1 MEQDLKENNQIEEKK
16 SLNIKKVITLVM
28 ILLLICAIIW
38 VVIEYI
44 MNEPFRAN
52 IDKYLF
58 MKEIQEDETKSII
71 IENENNSFVCVYD
84 RYIGIL
90 SNNVLNVYNRYA
102 KKEMEFSLTITNPIF
117 ESNNNY
123 LAVGEK
129 NGEKIYMIKGKNMI
143 WQADVDGQITKIT
156 VNRNGYVAI
165 SMIQTSNKAAV
176 VVYNSEGKE
185 LFKTHLSNTYAID
198 TDISV
203 DNKYLTIAEVNIT
216 GTSIQSN
223 IKIISFDKVQ
233 SDPENAIIYNQTS
246 DTGKLIISLKYCD
259 DGSLMCMY
267 DNEIT
272 MIVDGIENKVIEYDN
287 DTLFAN
293 INMNKKIV
301 EISNSQDMN
310 NSDSVVRIVDVI
322 NKNEKN
328 YTISDIPKELLVKN
342 NKITVNTGMYA
353 YFINSYG
360 MLIKKYISKQE
371 IKEIVRGDYIAAIV
385 YRNKVNIVE
394 L

>member
-1 MEQDLKENNQIEEKK
+1 MNKLEQDLKENNQIEEKK

-84 RYIGIL
+84 RY
-90 SNNVLNVYNRYA
+90 A

-156 VNRNGYVAI
+156 VNRNG
-165 SMIQTSNKAAV
+165 
-176 VVYNSEGKE
+176 
-185 LFKTHLSNTYAID
+185 
-198 TDISV
+198 
-203 DNKYLTIAEVNIT
+203 
-216 GTSIQSN
+216 
-223 IKIISFDKVQ
+223 
-233 SDPENAIIYNQTS
+233 
-246 DTGKLIISLKYCD
+246 
-259 DGSLMCMY
+259 
-267 DNEIT
+267 
-272 MIVDGIENKVIEYDN
+272 
-287 DTLFAN
+287 
-293 INMNKKIV
+293 
-301 EISNSQDMN
+301 
-310 NSDSVVRIVDVI
+310 
-322 NKNEKN
+322 
-328 YTISDIPKELLVKN
+328 
-342 NKITVNTGMYA
+342 
-353 YFINSYG
+353 
-360 MLIKKYISKQE
+360 
-371 IKEIVRGDYIAAIV
+371 
-385 YRNKVNIVE
+385 
-394 L
+394 